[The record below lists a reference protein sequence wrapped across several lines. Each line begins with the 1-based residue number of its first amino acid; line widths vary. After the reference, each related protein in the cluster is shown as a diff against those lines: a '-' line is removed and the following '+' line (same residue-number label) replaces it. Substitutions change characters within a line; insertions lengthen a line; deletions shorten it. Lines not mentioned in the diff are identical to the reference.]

1 MARYII
7 TQTQLH
13 NLIYKILDE
22 DFVKIEREQDPY
34 RLEFF
39 DRKNKNKLTY
49 IWFEPGE
56 DDDGNPHNGVGSL
69 HIHKELSEFFRKVLS
84 MRISKVMDIIADWV
98 SEKYDV
104 DIDEVSITHKK
115 L

>member
-1 MARYII
+1 
-7 TQTQLH
+7 
-13 NLIYKILDE
+13 
-22 DFVKIEREQDPY
+22 
-34 RLEFF
+34 
-39 DRKNKNKLTY
+39 
-49 IWFEPGE
+49 
-56 DDDGNPHNGVGSL
+56 
-69 HIHKELSEFFRKVLS
+69 